1 MSPQMLL
8 QQIKNR
14 YPVVEKTI
22 SLIANP
28 IRLTI
33 IDDPDQLL
41 DTLSKEDQCGTLH
54 LPYWTYL
61 WPSAIG
67 LALYLDRSHGFAGQ
81 RVLELGCGFGLGGI
95 VACQRGSNVLF
106 TDYELDTLTF
116 AQYNALRNGCVD
128 RASFVQM
135 DWNSSCLKGKF
146 SRILA
151 SDVIYEDTHWN
162 PILALLQNHLA
173 PDGEAIFSEPNRTS
187 TSGFLKRVGRY
198 GFTYTKQTDDVV
210 GLDGVVFKISTYCLK
225 REESGSILTTER
237 DSEDY

>member
-14 YPVVEKTI
+14 YPVEQKTI
-22 SLIANP
+22 PLITNQ
-28 IRLTI
+28 IRMAI
-33 IDDPDQLL
+33 IDDPDKLL

-67 LALYLDRSHGFAGQ
+67 LARYIDMSDGFEGQ
-81 RVLELGCGFGLGGI
+81 RVLEIGCGFGLAGI
-95 VACQRGSNVLF
+95 VACQKGGTVLF

-116 AQYNALRNGCVD
+116 AQYNALQNGGAD
-128 RASFVQM
+128 HASFVQM
-135 DWNSSCLKGKF
+135 DWNNSCLKGEF

-162 PILALLQNHLA
+162 PILALLQTHLS
-173 PDGEAIFSEPNRTS
+173 PNGEAIFAEPNRTS
-187 TSGFLKRVGRY
+187 VSGFLERVGRY
-198 GFTYTKQTDDVV
+198 GFTYTAQTDDVV
-210 GLDGVVFKISTYCLK
+210 GLDGVVFKISIYCLK
-225 REESGSILTTER
+225 RDE
-237 DSEDY
+237 

>member
-1 MSPQMLL
+1 MSPKMLL
-8 QQIKNR
+8 QQIKSR
-14 YPVVEKTI
+14 YPVEEKTI
-22 SLIANP
+22 PLVSNP
-28 IRLTI
+28 IRMAI

-41 DTLSKEDQCGTLH
+41 DTLSKEDPSGTLH

-67 LALYLDRSHGFAGQ
+67 LAQYLDRSDGLAGQ
-81 RVLELGCGFGLGGI
+81 RILEIGCGFGLAGI
-95 VACQRGSNVLF
+95 VACQKGGIGLF
-106 TDYELDTLTF
+106 TDYEQDTLAF
-116 AQYNALRNGCVD
+116 ARYNALQNGCTD

-135 DWNSSCLKGKF
+135 DWNSPCLKGKF

-187 TSGFLKRVGRY
+187 ASGFLKRVSRY
-198 GFTYTKQTDDVV
+198 GFTYTTQTDDVM
-210 GLDGVVFKISTYCLK
+210 GLDGVVFKISIYCL
-225 REESGSILTTER
+225 RR
-237 DSEDY
+237 DE

>member
-14 YPVVEKTI
+14 YPVEEKTI
-22 SLIANP
+22 PLIANQ
-28 IRLTI
+28 IRMAI

-41 DTLSKEDQCGTLH
+41 DTLSKEDPCGTLH

-67 LALYLDRSHGFAGQ
+67 LARYLDLSQ
-81 RVLELGCGFGLGGI
+81 ELEEQPILEIGCGFGLAGI
-95 VACQRGSNVLF
+95 VACRKRGTVLF

-116 AQYNALRNGCVD
+116 ARYNASQNGCAD

-135 DWNSSCLKGKF
+135 DWNSPCLKGKF
-146 SRILA
+146 SRIIA

-162 PILALLQNHLA
+162 PILALLQKHLA

-187 TSGFLKRVGRY
+187 VSGFLERIRRH
-198 GFTYTKQTDDVV
+198 GFTYTTQTDDVV
-210 GLDGVVFKISTYCLK
+210 GLDGVVFKISIYCLK
-225 REESGSILTTER
+225 RDE
-237 DSEDY
+237 

>member
-14 YPVVEKTI
+14 YPVAEKALP
-22 SLIANP
+22 LIANE
-28 IRLTI
+28 IQMAI

-41 DTLSKEDQCGTLH
+41 DTLSKEDECGTLH

-67 LALYLDRSHGFAGQ
+67 LARYLDLSHGFEGQ
-81 RVLELGCGFGLGGI
+81 PTLEIGCGLGLAGI
-95 VACQRGSNVLF
+95 VACQKGGTVLF
-106 TDYELDTLTF
+106 TDYELDALTF
-116 AQYNALRNGCVD
+116 ARYNALENGCVD

-135 DWNSSCLKGKF
+135 DWSNPCLKGKF

-151 SDVIYEDTHWN
+151 SDVVYEDTHWN
-162 PILALLQNHLA
+162 PILSLLQKHLA

-187 TSGFLKRVGRY
+187 ISGFLERISRY
-198 GFTYTKQTDDVV
+198 GFTYTTQTDDVR
-210 GLDGVVFKISTYCLK
+210 GLDGVVFKISIYCLK
-225 REESGSILTTER
+225 WGE
-237 DSEDY
+237 

>member
-8 QQIKNR
+8 QQIKSR
-14 YPVVEKTI
+14 YPVAEKTI
-22 SLIANP
+22 PLITNH
-28 IRLTI
+28 IRMAI

-67 LALYLDRSHGFAGQ
+67 LARYLDLSDELEGQ
-81 RVLELGCGFGLGGI
+81 RILEIGCGFGLAGI
-95 VACQRGSNVLF
+95 VACQQGSTVLF

-116 AQYNALRNGCVD
+116 ARYNALQNGCVD

-135 DWNSSCLKGKF
+135 DWNSPCLKGKF

-162 PILALLQNHLA
+162 PILALLQEHLA
-173 PDGEAIFSEPNRTS
+173 PDGEAIFAEPNRTS
-187 TSGFLKRVGRY
+187 AAGFAERIKRY
-198 GFTYTKQTDDVV
+198 GFTYTTQTNDVV
-210 GLDGVVFKISTYCLK
+210 GLDGVVFKISIYSLK
-225 REESGSILTTER
+225 RDE
-237 DSEDY
+237 

>member
-1 MSPQMLL
+1 MSPQILF
-8 QQIKNR
+8 QQIKSR
-14 YPVVEKTI
+14 YPVGETTI
-22 SLIANP
+22 PLIANK
-28 IRLTI
+28 IRMAI

-67 LALYLDRSHGFAGQ
+67 LARYLDLSDGFEGQ
-81 RVLELGCGFGLGGI
+81 RVLEIGCGFGLAGI
-95 VACQRGSNVLF
+95 VACRKGGIVLF

-116 AQYNALRNGCVD
+116 ARYNASQNGCTNQS
-128 RASFVQM
+128 SFVQM

-162 PILALLQNHLA
+162 PILSLLQTHLT
-173 PDGEAIFSEPNRTS
+173 PDGEAIFAEPNRTS
-187 TSGFLKRVGRY
+187 ASGFLERVGRY
-198 GFTYTKQTDDVV
+198 GFTYTTQTDEVV
-210 GLDGVVFKISTYCLK
+210 GLDGVVFKISIYRL
-225 REESGSILTTER
+225 RR
-237 DSEDY
+237 DE

>member
-1 MSPQMLL
+1 MSSQMLL
-8 QQIKNR
+8 QQIKSR
-14 YPVVEKTI
+14 YPVEEKTI
-22 SLIANP
+22 PLITNQ
-28 IRLTI
+28 IRMAI

-67 LALYLDRSHGFAGQ
+67 LARHLDLSHGFEGQ
-81 RVLELGCGFGLGGI
+81 RILEIGCGFGLAGI
-95 VACQRGSNVLF
+95 VAGQKGGVVLF

-116 AQYNALRNGCVD
+116 ARYNAMRNGCTD
-128 RASFVQM
+128 QSSFVQM
-135 DWNSSCLKGKF
+135 DWNNPCLKGKF

-162 PILALLQNHLA
+162 PILALLQTHLT

-187 TSGFLKRVGRY
+187 ASGFLERISRY
-198 GFTYTKQTDDVV
+198 GFTYTEQTNDVV
-210 GLDGVVFKISTYCLK
+210 GLDGVVFKVAIYCLK
-225 REESGSILTTER
+225 RDGQRRILR
-237 DSEDY
+237 